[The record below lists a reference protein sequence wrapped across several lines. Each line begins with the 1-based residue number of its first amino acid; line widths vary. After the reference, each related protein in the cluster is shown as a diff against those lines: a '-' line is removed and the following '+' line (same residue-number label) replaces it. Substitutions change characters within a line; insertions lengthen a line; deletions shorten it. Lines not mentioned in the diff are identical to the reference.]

1 MTSIEGIFLALFI
14 IFFIVS
20 AILAYFLLKG
30 RKDVEK
36 IRQENLLLRQRASK
50 LETVNKNL
58 LEEKQFLSQHLSEAN
73 LRVKEFTDRYQNII
87 DVEAEKTKILGEIEK
102 LRQQHLEFSVKY
114 QGDYNAKL
122 DEAKQIEG
130 KIAELQKEFAL
141 LDETANLFSFGFYTP
156 RYGFEQS
163 SRYQIE
169 LNRIRLTQK
178 DMISGKTAAA
188 CSTEW
193 TVNGSR
199 AEGRKQINQTLRLIL
214 RAFNGESDAAIAKV
228 KYNNAKVMKA
238 RILKAYEAL
247 NKLVSIQCVEIS
259 RNYLNLKLEE
269 LYLVHEYQEKLQEEK
284 EEQRR
289 IREQMREEEIA
300 RREIEKALQ
309 DAEREETRYVEALQK
324 AREEVE
330 KVAGDK
336 QAKLLAQIQVLQNR
350 LSEVQTNK
358 ERALSRAQM
367 TRSGHVYVISN
378 IGSFGEDIYKIG
390 MTRRLDP
397 MDRVIELGD
406 ASVPFRFDVHAI
418 IYSDDAPTLENQL
431 HKKFDSRRINLVNNR
446 KEFFRVSLQEIAD
459 AVHEYH
465 GEIEFTL
472 AAEAAEYRKTLAFMA
487 ERQKQQAYSL

>member
-1 MTSIEGIFLALFI
+1 FLKLRKEG
-14 IFFIVS
+14 
-20 AILAYFLLKG
+20 
-30 RKDVEK
+30 EK
-36 IRQENLLLRQRASK
+36 TRQENLLLRQRTSK
-50 LETVNKNL
+50 FETTNKNL
-58 LEEKQFLSQHLSEAN
+58 LEEKQSLSQHLLESN
-73 LRVKEFTDRYQNII
+73 QKIKEFTDRYQNVI
-87 DVEAEKTKILGEIEK
+87 DVEAEKTKVLGEIEK
-102 LRQQHLEFSVKY
+102 LRQQHLEFSIKY

-122 DEAKQIEG
+122 DEAKQIEE

-141 LDETANLFSFGFYTP
+141 LDESATLFSFGFYNP
-156 RYGFEQS
+156 RYDFEQS
-163 SRYQIE
+163 SRYQLE
-169 LNRIRLTQK
+169 LDKIRLAQK
-178 DMISGKTAAA
+178 NMISGKTAAI

-228 KYNNAKVMKA
+228 KYNNVNVMEA

-309 DAEREETRYVEALQK
+309 DAEREETRYAEALRK

-330 KVAGDK
+330 KAVGDK
-336 QAKLLAQIQVLQNR
+336 QTKLLAQIEALQNK
-350 LSEVQTNK
+350 LTEVQANK
-358 ERALSRAQM
+358 ERAISRAQM
-367 TRSGHVYVISN
+367 TRSGHVYIISN
-378 IGSFGEDIYKIG
+378 IGSFGEDVYKIG

-418 IYSDDAPTLENQL
+418 IYSEDAPALENQL
-431 HKKFDSRRINLVNNR
+431 HKKFDDRRINLVNNR

-459 AVHEYH
+459 VVREHH

-472 AAEAAEYRKTLAFMA
+472 AAEAAEYRKTLAFIA
-487 ERQKQQAYSL
+487 ERQKQSATI